1 MDIELAARRL
11 EALGNP
17 TRLDIFRLL
26 VRGGP
31 AGRTVGD
38 IQRLLDIPGST
49 LSHHIGKL
57 VWVGLV
63 EQERQGRT
71 LICRP
76 NFEAMNEAIGFLRDE
91 CCADAP
97 DETEKPTGTSA

>member
-1 MDIELAARRL
+1 MNIEIAARRL

-17 TRLDIFRLL
+17 TRLEIYRLL
-26 VRGGP
+26 VRSGP
-31 AGRTVGD
+31 AGRSVGD
-38 IQRLLDIPGST
+38 IQGVLDIPGST
-49 LSHHIGKL
+49 LSHHISKL

-63 EQERQGRT
+63 DQERQGRT

-76 NFEAMNEAIGFLRDE
+76 NFDAMNEAIGFLQDE

-97 DETEKPTGTSA
+97 EGADGTADASA

>member
-17 TRLDIFRLL
+17 TRLEIYRVL

-31 AGRTVGD
+31 DGRPVGD
-38 IQRLLDIPGST
+38 IQKSLDIPGST
-49 LSHHIGKL
+49 LSHHISKL

-63 EQERQGRT
+63 EQERRGRM

-76 NFEAMNEAIGFLRDE
+76 ILEAMNEAVGFLLDE
-91 CCADAP
+91 CCADSPEAENSI
-97 DETEKPTGTSA
+97 DATA